1 MLGEL
6 SGKIRSTP
14 TPYEILRTV
23 NVDREPFETRR
34 MHTPSN
40 ACRRVFSPS
49 RIFAHTLIESPRR
62 NSGRPAGRRCAFS
75 MDSRIPWTR
84 MATIPEKVVGTQGS
98 ARDPPRA
105 SSRAT
110 QAQQFTTDAQAPL
123 APEQAVQDDRASR
136 ADRQMIPVGRPLD
149 RRKHARHG
157 RNQPVGEAPAGPEQ
171 DQQWRGAQP

>member
-1 MLGEL
+1 MFGEL

-23 NVDREPFETRR
+23 KVDREPFDTRR

-49 RIFAHTLIESPRR
+49 RIFAQTLIESPGR
-62 NSGRPAGRRCAFS
+62 NSGRLAWRRCEFS
-75 MDSRIPWTR
+75 MDSRIRWTL
-84 MATIPEKVVGTQGS
+84 MGTIPEKVVGTQGS

-110 QAQQFTTDAQAPL
+110 RAQQFTT
-123 APEQAVQDDRASR
+123 AV
-136 ADRQMIPVGRPLD
+136 
-149 RRKHARHG
+149 
-157 RNQPVGEAPAGPEQ
+157 
-171 DQQWRGAQP
+171 